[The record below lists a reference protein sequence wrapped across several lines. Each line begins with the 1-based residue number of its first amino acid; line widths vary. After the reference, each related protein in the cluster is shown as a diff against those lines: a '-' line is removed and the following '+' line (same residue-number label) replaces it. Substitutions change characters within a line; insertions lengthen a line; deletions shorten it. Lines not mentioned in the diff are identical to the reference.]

1 MVATAIGSPR
11 KQGTPSIWRASVVM
25 RLDSM
30 SAQCSRW
37 TEEGRRSTT
46 NLAPRKCLVGVCES
60 VRIKSSLAFAPARS
74 WPTSVR
80 RIRVSSRQHSKSTSL
95 RGWRSQDRGGSSP
108 PFRTTP
114 TAWCSMGS
122 SGAQP
127 SRFALGFRAR
137 VPPSAPPF

>member
-80 RIRVSSRQHSKSTSL
+80 RIRVSSRQRSRSTSL
-95 RGWRSQDRGGSSP
+95 RGWRSQDRGGP
-108 PFRTTP
+108 PFHTTRLSRY
-114 TAWCSMGS
+114 AGS
-122 SGAQP
+122 LVAGPLTRATP
-127 SRFALGFRAR
+127 RMLGNL
-137 VPPSAPPF
+137 PHGETW